1 MRVQHCIRRTRFA
14 RASHT
19 RVPRPLPDRQF
30 QPVFPRRDV
39 GARPPAQGPI
49 YPFNQSCYCHAS
61 FIDCHIIVMRS
72 P

>member
-14 RASHT
+14 WASHMQ
-19 RVPRPLPDRQF
+19 VPRPLPDRQF

-49 YPFNQSCYCHAS
+49 HPFNQSCYCHAS